1 MRVLLTGG
9 TGRVGRLAAPRLAA
23 AGFAVRALVRDPARM
38 AAAEGLEP
46 FAGDL
51 RDGDAVARS
60 LRGADA
66 VVHLAAAFRGVDP
79 AEAEADTVNVGATLA
94 LARAA
99 LAAGGH
105 RFVHASTNLVYGPGR
120 GRPAIEDDEPRPNP
134 ASVYPVTKVAAER
147 GLLALHRSEAL
158 DLRVLR
164 LALVYGDGDT
174 HLAEALEWARA
185 WPGHRRVHMVH
196 HADVAQALVRA
207 LRTEGAGGRIYNI
220 ADDCPVTAVELHLLN
235 GETPPP
241 ALAERSLA
249 DPWQEIVD
257 TTRAR
262 IELGF
267 RPVHPSVYSAR
278 DAGAL

>member
-9 TGRVGRLAAPRLAA
+9 TGRIGTLAAPRLAA

-38 AAAEGLEP
+38 AAAARLAP
-46 FAGDL
+46 VAGDL
-51 RDGDAVARS
+51 RDEDAVARS
-60 LRGADA
+60 LRDVDG
-66 VVHLAAAFRGVDP
+66 VVHLAAAFRGVDR
-79 AEAEADTVNVGATLA
+79 AEARAVNVDATLA

-99 LAAGGH
+99 LAAGVG
-105 RFVHASTNLVYGPGR
+105 RFVYASTNLVYGPGR
-120 GRPAIEDDEPRPNP
+120 GRPATEDDEPRPNP
-134 ASVYPVTKVAAER
+134 SAVYPVTKVAAER
-147 GLLALHRSEAL
+147 GLLALHRSEGL

-174 HLAEALEWARA
+174 HLAEALEWARE
-185 WPGHRRVHMVH
+185 WPGHRRVHVVH

-241 ALAERSLA
+241 ALADRRLD
-249 DPWQEIVD
+249 DPWEQIVD
-257 TTRAR
+257 TTRSR

-267 RPVHPSVYSAR
+267 RPVYPTVYTAR